1 MISFGN
7 ASGPL
12 SPVNVPKEIQP
23 KGLYLTR
30 PSIDNTLQTEKS
42 YKQEQTKYLKR

>member
-7 ASGPL
+7 ASGPD
-12 SPVNVPKEIQP
+12 PVNVPKDIQP

-30 PSIDNTLQTEKS
+30 PSMSQYFSNQKEL
-42 YKQEQTKYLKR
+42 LR